1 MADQGDLFAA
11 PVAHDPGGKVRLA
24 LPGGVIGQARIS
36 ACERYRHFLSRD
48 WTPEG
53 RAPRA
58 ILWLGMNPSTA
69 DAFVSD
75 PTVRR
80 EETYSRDWGYSLYYK
95 GNILDW
101 RATNPKDLP
110 VDPGLARSVDNLP
123 SILEMAE
130 ASELVI
136 AAFGRLHKRYHPII
150 EETVAALRATGKPLM
165 CLGQNQDGSPKH
177 PLYLRKDLQPLP
189 F

>member
-1 MADQGDLFAA
+1 MHEQGNLFGAT
-11 PVAHDPGGKVRLA
+11 PAHDPGGKVRLA
-24 LPGGVIGQARIS
+24 LPGGMVGQARIS
-36 ACERYRHFLSRD
+36 PCERYRHFLSRD

-53 RAPRA
+53 QSPRA
-58 ILWLGMNPSTA
+58 ILWIGMNPSTA

-80 EETYSRDWGYSLYYK
+80 EETYSREWGYSLYYK

-101 RATNPKDLP
+101 RATKPSDLP
-110 VDPGLARSVDNLP
+110 VDPAVARSSDNLP
-123 SILEMAE
+123 SILEMA
-130 ASELVI
+130 ASAEVVI

-150 EETVAALRATGKPLM
+150 AETIEALRATGKPLLCM
-165 CLGQNQDGSPKH
+165 GRNQDGSPKH
-177 PLYLRKDLQPLP
+177 PLYLRKDLRPSP